1 MNLHVA
7 SHTDSPRTSP
17 PSPLGRDEVYE
28 PRGARR
34 GAALAWC
41 SRPWG
46 LQVTTSMSYW
56 LRNIPTEVGEP
67 TASTGGQ
74 RGDEQSSQSTAKAG
88 SAAPRR
94 SIAAI
99 RSYIISSGHFLVAAL
114 AAALATSG
122 RRRGHAHGTVRPAS
136 PVQRPGRRTAAET
149 RAQVHREQLSQLAPR
164 RVCDGR
170 RSAAMDPADAADA
183 GHHRQEAQAH
193 RQPAEEAAVPLPPRR
208 EAQRRTSDVPQPSEE
223 AAR

>member
-1 MNLHVA
+1 MRRWTERAGGGAGRRGGVGGQEGGAEGGAGATGRGGAAGRALCGSLSA
-7 SHTDSPRTSP
+7 RDAPP
-17 PSPLGRDEVYE
+17 APSPLGRDEVYE

-41 SRPWG
+41 NRPWG

-99 RSYIISSGHFLVAAL
+99 RSSYIISSGHFLVATL
-114 AAALATSG
+114 VAALATSG

-136 PVQRPGRRTAAET
+136 PVQRPGRRNAAET
-149 RAQVHREQLSQLAPR
+149 RVGQVHRRELYH
-164 RVCDGR
+164 
-170 RSAAMDPADAADA
+170 RSR
-183 GHHRQEAQAH
+183 G
-193 RQPAEEAAVPLPPRR
+193 
-208 EAQRRTSDVPQPSEE
+208 
-223 AAR
+223 